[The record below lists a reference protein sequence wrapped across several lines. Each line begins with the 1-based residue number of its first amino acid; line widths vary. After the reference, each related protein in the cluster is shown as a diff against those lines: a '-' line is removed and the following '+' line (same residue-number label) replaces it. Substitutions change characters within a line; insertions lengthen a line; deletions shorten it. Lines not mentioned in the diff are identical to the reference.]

1 VFELSHR
8 HVRKLETILCW
19 TGTRQV
25 SLLVYPLSV
34 LDGMPH
40 VDGKCYVSRSKKSMI
55 MCYVGVRPEGPMRV
69 QVGTRRVPLV
79 WFCTGLGLHESELLC
94 PVDFLRLFYVNI
106 GLPIC
111 APLSPVCNFLGDSPG
126 RVLYLSIT
134 ETRLSLKAVLC

>member
-1 VFELSHR
+1 MPELSHR
-8 HVRKLETILCW
+8 HVRKLEAILCW

-40 VDGKCYVSRSKKSMI
+40 VDGKCCAPRSKESMI
-55 MCYVGVRPEGPMRV
+55 MCHVGVKPERPMKV

-79 WFCTGLGLHESELLC
+79 WFCTGLDLYESKILC
-94 PVDFLRLFYVNI
+94 PVDLLTLFYVDI
-106 GLPIC
+106 GLPMC
-111 APLSPVCNFLGDSPG
+111 APLSPVCNLLGDNSG

-134 ETRLSLKAVLC
+134 ETRLSLTAV